1 MAKKTEQGRLGQ
13 QGWAV
18 GLVLGVWLGMQGGA
32 IAQKPVGK
40 PIRRSPVSTG
50 QKLKPKPV
58 AKPGGQTLRKLPE
71 NVAFRGL
78 CVQRDRLSPAEQ
90 QTMAVLL
97 RVAGTTQC
105 DRAAQVLAK
114 QKLLDLSGTG
124 VSDLRPVGVLTSL
137 ETLVLSRNPVKDLSP
152 VGSLVNLKK
161 LVIRGSGVKDLGA
174 IARLRKLQSL
184 AVDDAVVEDVSPLAD
199 LPALQDLSLQNN
211 RIRDISALASL
222 KSLTTL
228 SLQNNQIQDLSP
240 LTLMVTLRE
249 LHLDHN
255 DIQDV
260 RSLSGL
266 MGLRVLT
273 LNDNFLKDADYQY
286 LLPLV
291 GLRRLELLGMPTKI
305 NPCPSLGAGS
315 VCMYHRIPDDSSSD
329 LGAN

>member
-1 MAKKTEQGRLGQ
+1 MAKKTKQGSLGQ
-13 QGWAV
+13 LEWAV
-18 GLVLGVWLGMQGGA
+18 GVAVGLWLGMQGGA

-40 PIRRSPVSTG
+40 VIRRSPISTL

-58 AKPGGQTLRKLPE
+58 AKPAGKPPQKLPE
-71 NVAFRGL
+71 NAAFRDL
-78 CVQRDRLSPAEQ
+78 CMQRDRLAPAQQ
-90 QTMAVLL
+90 QTMAILL
-97 RVAGTTQC
+97 RVAGTPQC
-105 DRAAQVLAK
+105 DRAAQVFAK

-137 ETLVLSRNPVKDLSP
+137 ETLVLSRNPVRDLSP
-152 VGSLVNLKK
+152 LGSLVNLKT
-161 LVIRGSGVKDLGA
+161 LVIRGSGVRDLGA

-184 AVDDAVVEDVSPLAD
+184 AVDDALVEDVSPLAD
-199 LPALQDLSLQNN
+199 LPTLQELSLQNN

-222 KSLTTL
+222 KGLTTL
-228 SLQNNQIQDLSP
+228 SLQHNQIEDLSP

-255 DIQDV
+255 NIEDV

-273 LNDNFLKDADYQY
+273 LNDNFLKDAEYQY

-291 GLRRLELLGMPTKI
+291 GLKRLELLGMPTKM
-305 NPCPSLGAGS
+305 NPCPNLGPGS
-315 VCMYHRIPDDSSSD
+315 VCMYHQIPDDSSNTLS
-329 LGAN
+329 AN